1 MELPQVSNYFRLSS
15 EMLSRTSSQICG
27 RWYLPMFLFRDGI
40 IYSYVQGFFY
50 CSQEVMILS
59 PQDGKVV
66 NGDIMSRDVNMV
78 MYGGWGLQMFLVPL
92 FKIPC

>member
-1 MELPQVSNYFRLSS
+1 
-15 EMLSRTSSQICG
+15 
-27 RWYLPMFLFRDGI
+27 
-40 IYSYVQGFFY
+40 
-50 CSQEVMILS
+50 MILS